1 MTTHS
6 EENHMPSNRLRRLLI
21 SGGIVLLVLIGSG
34 YAWTRTPSY
43 SLYRIKQALEA
54 HDYTAFSQYVDVNSV
69 LDHALSEFADDLEKK
84 ATKSLPPG
92 PLAKA
97 LGKGLLKRFA
107 REAGEIAKAG
117 LEIAVE
123 QAIKDPD
130 RQLPEIPTF
139 AIVGALWQGRTEGDL
154 VSFPVKVKKRGQI
167 EVKMQRSSEGVWR
180 VVEVENLPVLV
191 PALQPRQPGEQQ
203 PQQENDPP
211 VPVDKLRT
219 ATT

>member
-6 EENHMPSNRLRRLLI
+6 EENHIPSNRVRRPLI
-21 SGGIVLLVLIGSG
+21 SGGITLLVLIGVG

-54 HDYTAFSQYVDVNSV
+54 HDYATFSQYVDVDSV
-69 LDHALSEFADDLEKK
+69 LDHALTEFADDLQAK
-84 ATKSLPPG
+84 ATESHPPG

-97 LGKGLLKRFA
+97 FRKGFLKRFA

-130 RQLPEIPTF
+130 RQLPEIPAF
-139 AIVGALWQGRTEGDL
+139 AIVGALWQGRTDSDM

-167 EVKMQRSSEGVWR
+167 EVKMRRSPEGVWR

-191 PALQPRQPGEQQ
+191 PALQSCQPGGQHQ
-203 PQQENDPP
+203 PRESDPP
-211 VPVDKLRT
+211 IPVDKSPA

>member
-1 MTTHS
+1 MTTHF
-6 EENHMPSNRLRRLLI
+6 EENHIPSNRIHRILI
-21 SGGIVLLVLIGSG
+21 SGGITLLVLIGAG

-54 HDYTAFSQYVDVNSV
+54 HDYATFSQYVDVDSV
-69 LDHALSEFADDLEKK
+69 LDHALTEFADDVQAK
-84 ATKSLPPG
+84 ATESHPHG

-97 LGKGLLKRFA
+97 FRKGFLKRFA
-107 REAGEIAKAG
+107 HEAGEIAKAG
-117 LEIAVE
+117 LGMAVE

-130 RQLPEIPTF
+130 RQLPEIPAF
-139 AIVGALWQGRTEGDL
+139 AIVGALWQGRTEGDM

-167 EVKMQRSSEGVWR
+167 EVKMQRSSGGVWR

-191 PALQPRQPGEQQ
+191 PALKSRQSQEQQ
-203 PQQENDPP
+203 QQQESDPS
-211 VPVDKLRT
+211 VPVDKSRA